1 MIGGGFSG
9 RTAKM
14 SSFFGFS
21 GRIGRGTYWLSQL
34 IVVLIVSLVIAAA
47 FVLAKDNRTS
57 GNDNTGSFLSILI
70 IGILLNIAINVS
82 VIVKRYHDRGK
93 SGFWFWIVL
102 LPFGGIWQFIE
113 LGFVPG
119 DEGDNHYG
127 PPPGSASK
135 RDIKEAKP
143 SQQFAKLDDAYF
155 ADYARNLANQI
166 ATAGDP
172 AQAQTSNTPTA
183 TPTFG
188 KR

>member
-1 MIGGGFSG
+1 
-9 RTAKM
+9 M
-14 SSFFGFS
+14 SNFFGFS

-119 DEGDNHYG
+119 DEGENHYG

-155 ADYARNLANQI
+155 EDYARKMANAETARQQTADAPVFN
-166 ATAGDP
+166 ATRVVP
-172 AQAQTSNTPTA
+172 S
-183 TPTFG
+183 FG
-188 KR
+188 KRT